1 MSTFVAKFKFCNLLL
16 VRVYDARQFSMQKW
30 HAKSLYKLKVTV
42 SEVTE
47 RKKRKGWQKFE
58 VLRK

>member
-1 MSTFVAKFKFCNLLL
+1 
-16 VRVYDARQFSMQKW
+16 MQKW

-47 RKKRKGWQKFE
+47 RKKKKGWQKFE
-58 VLRK
+58 VLRKWQKRRTKSESDNDVI